1 MSTQLTGA
9 AGEFFVAAELSR
21 RGWAASIT
29 PKGVQRTDVLAQHV
43 ETGRV
48 VALQVKSTTTG
59 TTFTLGEKNE
69 SESEADNEWFV
80 FVSFVSTDDL
90 PVYFILPRN
99 DVAKM
104 IYLDHRVW
112 LSKTAKSGKPHQD
125 NPRRTIYAKHLLEK
139 QKDWSRLLR
148 PTSEITDELSPYY
161 QQVLAEAGELGLTTR
176 GIA

>member
-48 VALQVKSTTTG
+48 VAIQVKATTTG

-69 SESEADNEWFV
+69 TQSATDNEWFL
-80 FVSFVSTDDL
+80 FVSFVSTDAQ

-99 DVAKM
+99 DVARM
-104 IYLDHRVW
+104 VYLDHHVW
-112 LSKTAKSGKPHQD
+112 LSKMAKSGKPHQD
-125 NPRRTIYAKHLLEK
+125 NPRRTIYAKHLLDV
-139 QKDWSRLLR
+139 QKDWERLHT
-148 PTSEITDELSPYY
+148 PTSRIADELSPYY
-161 QQVLAEAGELGLTTR
+161 QQVRVRAAELGLTVTN
-176 GIA
+176 I